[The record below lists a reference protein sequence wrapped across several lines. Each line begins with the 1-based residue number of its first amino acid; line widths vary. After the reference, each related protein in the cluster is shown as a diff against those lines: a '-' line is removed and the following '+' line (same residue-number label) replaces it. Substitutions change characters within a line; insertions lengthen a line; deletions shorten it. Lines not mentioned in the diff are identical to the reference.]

1 VFKSLGHVLVGRP
14 RMSLFDDVDP
24 DSEEGRN
31 AMMEALMDADPDQ
44 VAVLSAPV
52 LCLPAA
58 VAVGHS
64 YHMGPPDKKGHVVR

>member
-1 VFKSLGHVLVGRP
+1 
-14 RMSLFDDVDP
+14 MSLFDDVDP

>member
-1 VFKSLGHVLVGRP
+1 
-14 RMSLFDDVDP
+14 
-24 DSEEGRN
+24 
-31 AMMEALMDADPDQ
+31 MMEALMDADPDQ